1 MTHAQACASLSGE
14 LSRNFGALTLTE
26 SYRIQAREATAV
38 GGCERDPR

>member
-26 SYRIQAREATAV
+26 SHVLHGIAH
-38 GGCERDPR
+38 